1 MSIGGGGRT
10 WIGEWKENRTFKLQD
25 LPAVV
30 ALLSTMAGRR
40 TRFGVYG
47 MMKLSGRRE
56 GKGET
61 EDHGM
66 LKKCRRCCTVKKV
79 TAILT
84 SLTWSFPSRDQLQL
98 HDLHRR

>member
-47 MMKLSGRRE
+47 MMKLSGRRV

-66 LKKCRRCCTVKKV
+66 LKNVGAAPSESN
-79 TAILT
+79 AILT

>member
-1 MSIGGGGRT
+1 MLAIPLLRVERRT
-10 WIGEWKENRTFKLQD
+10 PCRSGAVDARGSANEWKENRTFKLQD

-40 TRFGVYG
+40 TRFSVYG

-66 LKKCRRCCTVKKV
+66 LKNVGAAPHR
-79 TAILT
+79 
-84 SLTWSFPSRDQLQL
+84 QLQVTPS
-98 HDLHRR
+98 

>member
-1 MSIGGGGRT
+1 
-10 WIGEWKENRTFKLQD
+10 
-25 LPAVV
+25 
-30 ALLSTMAGRR
+30 MAGRR

-66 LKKCRRCCTVKKV
+66 LKNVGAAPSTPSN
-79 TAILT
+79 AILT